1 MSGRNR
7 QASHRLN
14 LYWDARFREDAF
26 RTPNTGS
33 KNYTT
38 QKSESLPFFRNNFQ
52 YLIYHFFTVPIDI
65 SAPVKAMT
73 IDARLKPN
81 ASKEIDK
88 KKVHLPNSIFT
99 ISKNPTSDAVF

>member
-7 QASHRLN
+7 QTSHRLN
-14 LYWDARFREDAF
+14 LYWDARFPEDAF
-26 RTPNTGS
+26 HTPNTGG

-38 QKSESLPFFRNNFQ
+38 QKSELLPFFRKNFQ
-52 YLIYHFFTVPIDI
+52 YLIYHFFTVPLDI

-88 KKVHLPNSIFT
+88 KKAHLPNSIFT